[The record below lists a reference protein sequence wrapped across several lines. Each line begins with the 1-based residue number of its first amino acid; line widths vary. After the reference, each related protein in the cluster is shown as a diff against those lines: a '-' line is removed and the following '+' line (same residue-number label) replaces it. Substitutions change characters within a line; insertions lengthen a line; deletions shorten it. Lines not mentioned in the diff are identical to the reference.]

1 MVKSDSDS
9 SSESDS
15 AAEAKKRMPEEDFLL
30 YSETHSEKS
39 CDISQLS
46 DSISHLSESEGKVFY
61 LKKILK
67 IIQINLYLDA
77 RANFPVFINITYY
90 IIHGYHIAICYL

>member
-61 LKKILK
+61 SKKYK
-67 IIQINLYLDA
+67 DIQINLLSNA
-77 RANFPVFINITYY
+77 RANFRDFINITYY
-90 IIHGYHIAICYL
+90 NIYVCHTAICCL

>member
-46 DSISHLSESEGKVFY
+46 DSISHLSESEGKVFLY
-61 LKKILK
+61 LKKYSNK
-67 IIQINLYLDA
+67 SS
-77 RANFPVFINITYY
+77 FECTSPFS
-90 IIHGYHIAICYL
+90 

>member
-15 AAEAKKRMPEEDFLL
+15 AIEAKKRMPEEDFLI

-46 DSISHLSESEGKVFY
+46 DSVSHLSESEGGFFIDNIDK
-61 LKKILK
+61 
-67 IIQINLYLDA
+67 QNINRFLYLIWL
-77 RANFPVFINITYY
+77 FSFG
-90 IIHGYHIAICYL
+90 HL

>member
-15 AAEAKKRMPEEDFLL
+15 AAEAKKRMPEEDFLI

-46 DSISHLSESEGKVFY
+46 DSISHLSESEGKVFLY
-61 LKKILK
+61 LNYYSKLFILF
-67 IIQINLYLDA
+67 INLCPNELCVVGHLS
-77 RANFPVFINITYY
+77 N
-90 IIHGYHIAICYL
+90 